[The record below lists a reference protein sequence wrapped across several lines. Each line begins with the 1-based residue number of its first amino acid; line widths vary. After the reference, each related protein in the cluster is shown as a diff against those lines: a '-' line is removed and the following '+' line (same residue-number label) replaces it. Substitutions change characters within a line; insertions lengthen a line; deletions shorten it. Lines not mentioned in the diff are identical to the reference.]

1 MGEACKELVCQRGE
15 CFMDFEKLFEDFM
28 MEAAAYGAWGRLERA
43 DSYLYRFYD
52 VAITFAPSVP
62 LRKSFEELLLMR
74 DNQETSSIVDCEKQA
89 ELENKFIYELRKT
102 LEYLASASHTEKPA
116 A

>member
-1 MGEACKELVCQRGE
+1 
-15 CFMDFEKLFEDFM
+15 MDFERTFEDFL
-28 MEAAAYGAWGRLERA
+28 MEAETYSAWGRLERA

-62 LRKSFEELLLMR
+62 LRRAFEELLRMR
-74 DNQETSSIVDCEKQA
+74 DNQRNSSLPNYRKLTEKA
-89 ELENKFIYELRKT
+89 KLDNKFIYELHKA
-102 LEYLASASHTEKPA
+102 LKYLASANLA